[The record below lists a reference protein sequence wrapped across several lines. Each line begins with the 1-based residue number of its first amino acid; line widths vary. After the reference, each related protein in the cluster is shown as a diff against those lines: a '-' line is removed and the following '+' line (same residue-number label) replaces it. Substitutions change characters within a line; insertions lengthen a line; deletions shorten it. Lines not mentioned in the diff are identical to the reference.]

1 MNWRN
6 DHHICWTIS
15 GSSYTGTWKF
25 FQGSWEG
32 FEPTTSAPTT
42 PRSYMRQSL
51 RIYRKCEH
59 HFFNQSLNHTTETFL
74 SCVKRSARRRW
85 WGDWAEWVSPV
96 LLLATSDF
104 PAISYPTRNLTR
116 ECYYSQLFA
125 HLYIVFEGHTMSEKK
140 RGYIPNYARFI
151 MGGSAGWVIWSVFAK
166 FQVLPDLQVQI
177 KVLAFV

>member
-15 GSSYTGTWKF
+15 GSSKTGTWKF
-25 FQGSWEG
+25 FQGSWAG

-51 RIYRKCEH
+51 RIYSKCEH

-104 PAISYPTRNLTR
+104 PAISHPTRNLTR
-116 ECYYSQLFA
+116 ECYYSRTFTLFSKA
-125 HLYIVFEGHTMSEKK
+125 IPWVTKSVAISQTMHGLLWEDL
-140 RGYIPNYARFI
+140 RGE
-151 MGGSAGWVIWSVFAK
+151 
-166 FQVLPDLQVQI
+166 
-177 KVLAFV
+177 